1 MTSSNR
7 QPAVTIEVLH
17 VPDCPNMIPML
28 DRLREVTDIPATTRE
43 VTTDAEAAARGM
55 TGSPTLLING
65 VDPFALGTSGECSIA
80 CRLYRDENNQIV
92 PAPSAEQFRAAL
104 TRTTDPDESERL

>member
-1 MTSSNR
+1 
-7 QPAVTIEVLH
+7 
-17 VPDCPNMIPML
+17 
-28 DRLREVTDIPATTRE
+28 
-43 VTTDAEAAARGM
+43 M

-92 PAPSAEQFRAAL
+92 PAPSGQHH
-104 TRTTDPDESERL
+104 TTPGTSSPKRISVNCG

>member
-17 VPDCPNMIPML
+17 VPDCPNLIPML

-65 VDPFALGTSGECSIA
+65 VDPFALGTSGECSI
-80 CRLYRDENNQIV
+80 E
-92 PAPSAEQFRAAL
+92 SA
-104 TRTTDPDESERL
+104 

>member
-17 VPDCPNMIPML
+17 VPDCPNLIPML

-55 TGSPTLLING
+55 TGSPTLRINC
-65 VDPFALGTSGECSIA
+65 VDPFALGTAGEGSIA

-92 PAPSAEQFRAAL
+92 PAPSADQFRAAL